1 MTLTYDLYA
10 IGNALVDLE
19 YRVDDDF
26 LQQHGIEK
34 GLMTLAEPAVQQ
46 SLIRQL
52 EQQHPRLQQASGG
65 SAANSILAAAAFG
78 ARCFYNGR
86 VAADTLGQFYRQDL
100 EAAGI
105 ACPPPPADADL
116 PTGTCVV
123 MVTPDTERT
132 MNTYLGISATLT
144 ADDIDHQA
152 LQQSRWLY
160 VEGYLCTSDSARA
173 AVAQA
178 RLSARRTGTQIA
190 MTFSD
195 PAMVTYFKPQ
205 LTEMLAD
212 GVDLLFCNEDEA
224 LGFTGC
230 ATLDDAIARLRNVA
244 QRGLVTIG
252 ARGAVAWTQD
262 GQVLV
267 PGRQVVAVDT
277 LGAGDSFAGA
287 TLYGLTR
294 GWSLQASAELGIR
307 TAATVVSQFGPRLA
321 LPQYATLLEEMA

>member
-1 MTLTYDLYA
+1 MTSTYDLYA

-19 YRVDDDF
+19 YPVDDAF

-46 SLIRQL
+46 QLITRL
-52 EQQHPRLQQASGG
+52 EQHYPRLKQASGG
-65 SAANSILAAAAFG
+65 SAANSIIASAAFG

-86 VAADTLGQFYRQDL
+86 VAEDELGHFYRQDL

-105 ACPPPPADADL
+105 SCPPAPEACDL

-144 ADDIDHQA
+144 ADDVDEAA
-152 LQQSRWLY
+152 LAQSRWLY
-160 VEGYLCTSDSARA
+160 IEGYLCTSDSARA
-173 AVAQA
+173 AVAKA
-178 RLSARRTGTQIA
+178 RAIARAAGTRIA

-205 LTEMLAD
+205 LTDMLSN

-230 ATLDDAIARLRNVA
+230 QHLDDAVGVLRTVA
-244 QRGLVTIG
+244 QRGLITIG
-252 ARGAVAWTQD
+252 ARGAVIWTQED
-262 GQVLV
+262 QHLV
-267 PGRQVVAVDT
+267 PGRKVQAVDT

-287 TLYGLTR
+287 TLYGLTQ

-307 TAATVVSQFGPRLA
+307 TAATVVSQFGPRLS
-321 LPQYATLLEEMA
+321 LSQYAPLLEVRS